1 MDEQGCRVMAAF
13 LLLSMSRVKASF
25 FDALIFCLLDY

>member
-13 LLLSMSRVKASF
+13 LLVHESSKRFL

>member
-13 LLLSMSRVKASF
+13 LLLSMSRVNATMNASF
-25 FDALIFCLLDY
+25 LTP